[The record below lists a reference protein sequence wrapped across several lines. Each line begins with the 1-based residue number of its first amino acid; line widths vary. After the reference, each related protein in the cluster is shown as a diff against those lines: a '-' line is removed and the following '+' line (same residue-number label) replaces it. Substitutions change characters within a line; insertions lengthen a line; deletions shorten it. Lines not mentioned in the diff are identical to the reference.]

1 MDFLPAIVYYFN
13 IMDNLFYAVRTLSQ
27 FIIPTLA
34 LWDGLIPR
42 GYVAA

>member
-34 LWDGLIPR
+34 CGMDSSQEDM
-42 GYVAA
+42 